1 MSNTAASVLT
11 PSKFKYLIILV
22 FIFILGFTVFKMMQ
36 FEDSIREKRIV
47 RINLGGEKKKLIP
60 EISAAELQKISSA
73 AKLRFKTGEKYFSVL
88 ETKIREG
95 EGISEWNRYFLK
107 GVNMGVALPG
117 NYPSEFS
124 ATYDIYLNWFNKIAE
139 MNSNTIR
146 IYTVLPPE
154 FYEAFAQYNINHS
167 NKPLY
172 ILQGVWAD
180 ETDSNDYFDKNYVE
194 KFQKEIKDV
203 IDVIHGNTV
212 IQERPGHAS
221 GTYARDI
228 SKYVIGILLGREWE
242 PITVTTTNQ
251 KNKNINSYQG
261 NFISLPAGTP
271 MESWLAQMMDFT
283 VHYETQLYSE
293 QRPVSFVNWLPTDPM
308 YHNSEFIENK
318 KVREYDND
326 IESIDFKKFYITN
339 LFKAGIYAAYH
350 AYPYYPDYIYLD
362 DKYKNAVNKD
372 GLKDNYYG
380 YLEDLK
386 DHCPD
391 MPLVIA
397 EYGLPSSR
405 GNSHDTP
412 FGLSQGGHSEDDQA
426 VKNKMLTE
434 DIFNSGCGGAIY
446 FEWIDEWFKF
456 NWLVLDFEVPASR
469 RKLWH
474 NMENPEQNFGIEAI
488 EQRTKTVDGSGND
501 WSEKEKISE
510 ESNHSFYAGSD
521 AEYFYMKYKLD
532 DFDFSKN
539 NLHIALDT
547 YDKAKGD
554 HKLPFL
560 KENLDRGAEFLVNFI
575 NKDSAEILADDKYSV
590 YSDIYNDY
598 VPVYSSKENSDGKFV
613 RQILLS
619 NRERESLLGEKTDR
633 KVYDRSSLT
642 YGNSSDSR
650 FSNSN
655 WFWNENEKV
664 IEIRI
669 PWHLLNVSDPS
680 SRNVLDD
687 KEGTGDIESS
697 ETDGFHIYSYIT
709 DKKDENVRQIP
720 GSSSDFYKWGKWEV
734 PPYTSRFKKS
744 YYMFQNLFPTFTV
757 KDTTEEKE
765 VIQNFEI
772 SKWYNNKDGALTL
785 SFDDGTI
792 TQYEYAVPVMEKYG
806 IKATFALVTEW
817 TKDFPSSS
825 AEKGNFS
832 VEKFGWK
839 QAKELLAKGNEIA
852 SHNQFH
858 IKMDTLSDSEM
869 LMQMTESRIIA
880 EKNLNSKVYTF
891 VFPYSATRSN
901 IFTLPAKAGYIFAR
915 TGEESVNQS
924 DNVNLEKLTTL
935 AIYSEEVPNLKEI
948 NKYISDANG
957 KWLILNY
964 HNIFP
969 SDSKEMNLLKYHDV
983 TATYSVTPETF
994 KKQVRLMR
1002 NSDYWIAPINVVG
1015 RYVLERE
1022 VSKLE
1027 FTNHD
1032 NKIILKAGND
1042 LDTSIYNIPLTIVF
1056 TTDWKIVRV
1065 VNSAE
1070 DGIYNPRN
1078 NTILINLY
1086 PNREVI
1092 LEDLSERKTDKE

>member
-1 MSNTAASVLT
+1 MSASTASVQS
-11 PSKFKYLIILV
+11 PSKFKYLIILI
-22 FIFILGFTVFKMMQ
+22 FISILGFTVYKMML

-60 EISAAELQKISSA
+60 EISDAELQRLSNSAKI
-73 AKLRFKTGEKYFSVL
+73 RFKTGEKYFSVL
-88 ETKIREG
+88 DTRIKDG
-95 EGISEWNRYFLK
+95 ESIKEWNRYFLK

-117 NYPSEFS
+117 KYPSEFS
-124 ATYDIYLNWFNKIAE
+124 ATYDIYLSWFKKIAD

-154 FYEAFAQYNINHS
+154 FYEAFAQYNLDHS

-180 ETDSNDYFDKNYVE
+180 ETDSNDYFDKDYIE

-203 IDVIHGNTV
+203 IDVIHGNAI

-242 PITVTTTNQ
+242 PITVTTTNHR
-251 KNKNINSYQG
+251 NSSIRNYMG
-261 NFISLPAGTP
+261 NFISLPSGTP

-283 VHYETQLYSE
+283 VHYETQLYQE

-326 IESIDFKKFYITN
+326 LESIDFKKFYKTN

-350 AYPYYPDYIYLD
+350 AYPYYPDFIYLD
-362 DKYKNAVNKD
+362 DKYKNAVNKE
-372 GLKDNYYG
+372 GVKDNYYG

-386 DHCPD
+386 NHCPD

-412 FGLSQGGHSEDDQA
+412 FGLSQGGHSEEDQA
-426 VKNKMLTE
+426 MKNKILTE
-434 DIFNSGCGGAIY
+434 DIFNTGCGGAIY

-488 EQRTKTVDGSGND
+488 EQRTKTVDGLEND
-501 WSEKEKISE
+501 WTDKDMTTE
-510 ESNHSFYAGSD
+510 ENNYSFCAGSD
-521 AEYFYMKYKLD
+521 AEYFYMKYKLS
-532 DFDFSKN
+532 DFDFTKN
-539 NLHIALDT
+539 NLHIAIDT
-547 YDKAKGD
+547 YDKTKGD

-560 KENLDRGAEFLVNFI
+560 KENLERGIEFLLNFI
-575 NKDSAEILADDKYSV
+575 NKDSAEILVDDKYSV

-598 VPVYSSKENSDGKFV
+598 VPVYSSKENSEGKFV

-619 NRERESLLGEKTDR
+619 NRERESLTGEKTDR
-633 KVYDRSSLT
+633 TVYDRSSLIF
-642 YGNSSDSR
+642 GNSRDSKY
-650 FSNSN
+650 SNSN
-655 WFWNENEKV
+655 WYWNENDKI

-680 SRNVLDD
+680 SKNVLDD
-687 KEGTGDIESS
+687 KEGTGEIESS

-709 DKKDENVRQIP
+709 DKKDENVKQIP
-720 GSSSDFYKWGKWEV
+720 EASPEFYKWDKWDV
-734 PPYTSRFKKS
+734 PFYNSRLKKT
-744 YYMFQNLFPTFTV
+744 YYMFQNLFPSFTV
-757 KDTTEEKE
+757 KDSTEEKAIE
-765 VIQNFEI
+765 QKFSIA
-772 SKWYNNKDGALTL
+772 KWYDNKEGALTL
-785 SFDDGTI
+785 SFDDGTM
-792 TQYEYAVPVMEKYG
+792 TQYQYAVPVMEKYG

-817 TKDFPSSS
+817 TKEVPSSS

-839 QAKELLAKGNEIA
+839 QANELLAKGNEIA

-858 IKMDTLSDSEM
+858 LKMDTLSDEEM
-869 LMQMTESRIIA
+869 IMQMTESKIIA
-880 EKNLNSKVYTF
+880 EKNLNSRVYTF
-891 VFPYSATRSN
+891 VFPYSSTRSN

-935 AIYSEEVPNLKEI
+935 AIYSEDVPNLKEI
-948 NKYISDANG
+948 NKYISEAYG

-969 SDSKEMNLLKYHDV
+969 SDSKEMNLLKFHNV

-994 KKQVRLMR
+994 QKQIRLVR
-1002 NSDYWIAPINVVG
+1002 NSDYWIAPINVIG
-1015 RYVLERE
+1015 RYVKERE
-1022 VSKLE
+1022 VSDLE

-1032 NKIILKAGND
+1032 NKIILKIRND
-1042 LDTSIYNIPLTIVF
+1042 LDTNVYNIPVTVIF
-1056 TTDWKIVRV
+1056 TTDWQVIRV
-1065 VNSAE
+1065 INSAD

-1078 NTILINLY
+1078 NTVLLNLY

-1092 LEDLSERKTDKE
+1092 LEDLSERKENIE

>member
-1 MSNTAASVLT
+1 ML
-11 PSKFKYLIILV
+11 
-22 FIFILGFTVFKMMQ
+22 
-36 FEDSIREKRIV
+36 FEDTIREKRIIK
-47 RINLGGEKKKLIP
+47 INVGGEKKKLVP
-60 EISAAELQKISSA
+60 EISLAELQRLSEN
-73 AKLRFKTGEKYFSVL
+73 AKFRFKTGEKYFSVL
-88 ETKIREG
+88 ETKIKNG
-95 EGISEWNRYFLK
+95 ENIKEWNKHFLK
-107 GVNMGVALPG
+107 GVNIGAALPG

-124 ATYDIYLNWFNKIAE
+124 ATYDIYLDWFEKIAD
-139 MNSNTIR
+139 MNANTIR

-180 ETDSNDYFDKNYVE
+180 EADSNDYFDKNYIE

-203 IDVIHGNTV
+203 IDVIHGNAV

-221 GTYARDI
+221 GTYARNI

-242 PITVTTTNQ
+242 PVTVTTTNQ
-251 KNKNINSYQG
+251 KNKNIRSYQG
-261 NFISLPAGTP
+261 NFISLPSGTP

-283 VHYETQLYSE
+283 VQYETQLYEE

-308 YHNSEFIENK
+308 YHNSEFIENS

-339 LFKAGIYAAYH
+339 LYKAGIYAAYH

-362 DKYKNAVNKD
+362 NKYKNAVNKD
-372 GLKDNYYG
+372 GIKDNYYG

-412 FGLSQGGHSEDDQA
+412 FGLSQGGHSEEDQA

-434 DIFNSGCGGAIY
+434 DIFNTGCGGAIY
-446 FEWIDEWFKF
+446 FEWIDEWFKV

-488 EQRTKTVDGSGND
+488 EQRTKTVDGLEND
-501 WSEKEKISE
+501 WTEKEKISDE
-510 ESNHSFYAGSD
+510 NNYSFYAGSD
-521 AEYFYMKYKLD
+521 AEYYYMKYKLS
-532 DFDFSKN
+532 DFDFKN
-539 NLHIALDT
+539 ENLHIAIDT
-547 YDKAKGD
+547 YDKLKGD

-560 KENLDRGAEFLVNFI
+560 KEKLDRGIEFLINFI
-575 NKDSAEILADDKYSV
+575 NKDSAEILVDEKYSV

-619 NRERESLLGEKTDR
+619 NRDRESLLGEKTGR
-633 KVYDRSSLT
+633 TVYDRSSLT
-642 YGNSSDSR
+642 SGNSSESR
-650 FSNSN
+650 YSNSN
-655 WFWNENEKV
+655 WFWNESEKV

-680 SRNVLDD
+680 SKNVLDD

-697 ETDGFHIYSYIT
+697 ETEGFHIYSFIT
-709 DKKDENVRQIP
+709 DKNDEKVKQIP
-720 GSSSDFYKWGKWEV
+720 GSDPDFYKWDKWNV
-734 PPYTSRFKKS
+734 PQYSTRLKKT
-744 YYMFQNLFPTFTV
+744 YFMFQSLFPSFV
-757 KDTTEEKE
+757 LKDTVEEKDIKQE
-765 VIQNFEI
+765 FVIA
-772 SKWYNNKDGALTL
+772 KWYNNKEGALTL
-785 SFDDGTI
+785 SFDDGTK

-817 TKDFPSSS
+817 TKEIPSSS

-839 QAKELLAKGNEIA
+839 QANELLAKGNEIA

-858 IKMDTLSDSEM
+858 IKMDTLSEEEM
-869 LMQMTESRIIA
+869 IMQMRESRIIA

-935 AIYSEEVPNLKEI
+935 AIYSEDVPNLSEI
-948 NKYISDANG
+948 NKYISDAKG

-969 SDSKEMNLLKYHDV
+969 IDSKEMNLLKYHNV

-994 KKQVRLMR
+994 KKQVRLIR
-1002 NSDYWIAPINVVG
+1002 NSDYWIAPINVIG
-1015 RYVLERE
+1015 RYVQEKEL
-1022 VSKLE
+1022 SKLE

-1032 NKIILKAGND
+1032 NKIILKVRND
-1042 LDTSIYNIPLTIVF
+1042 LDTAVYNIPLTVIF
-1056 TTDWKIVRV
+1056 TTDWETVKI

-1078 NTILINLY
+1078 NTILLNLY

-1092 LEDLSERKTDKE
+1092 LEDLSERKKDTEEN

>member
-1 MSNTAASVLT
+1 MFS
-11 PSKFKYLIILV
+11 PSKLKYLIIL
-22 FIFILGFTVFKMMQ
+22 FFMFILGFTVYKMML
-36 FEDSIREKRIV
+36 FEDTMREKRII
-47 RINLGGEKKKLIP
+47 RINVGGEKKKLIP
-60 EISAAELQKISSA
+60 EISPAELQKLSEKSKI
-73 AKLRFKTGEKYFSVL
+73 RFKTGEKYFSVL
-88 ETKIREG
+88 ETKIKEG
-95 EGISEWNRYFLK
+95 ENIKEWNPHFLK

-124 ATYDIYLNWFNKIAE
+124 ATYEIYFQWFKQIAD
-139 MNSNTIR
+139 MNANTIR

-154 FYEAFAQYNINHS
+154 FYEAFAQYNIDHS

-180 ETDSNDYFDKNYVE
+180 ETDSNDYFDKNYIE

-228 SKYVIGILLGREWE
+228 SPYVIGILLGREWE
-242 PITVTTTNQ
+242 PVTVTTTNQ
-251 KNKNINSYQG
+251 RNRNIKSYTG
-261 NFISLPAGTP
+261 NFISLPTGTP

-283 VHYETQLYSE
+283 VQYETQLYKE

-350 AYPYYPDYIYLD
+350 AYPYYPDYIYLE

-372 GLKDNYYG
+372 GLNDNYYG

-386 DHCPD
+386 DHCTG

-412 FGLSQGGHSEDDQA
+412 SGLSQGGHSEEDQA
-426 VKNKMLTE
+426 VKNKMLTQ
-434 DIFNSGCGGAIY
+434 DIFNTGCGGAIY
-446 FEWIDEWFKF
+446 FEWIDEWFKV

-474 NMENPEQNFGIEAI
+474 NMENPEQNFGIVAI
-488 EQRTKTVDGSGND
+488 EQRTKTIDGSDSD
-501 WSEKEKISE
+501 WTEKEKISE
-510 ESNHSFYAGSD
+510 KNNCSFYAGSD
-521 AEYFYMKYKLD
+521 AEYYYMKYTLD

-539 NLHIALDT
+539 NLHIAIDT
-547 YDKAKGD
+547 YDKVKGD
-554 HKLPFL
+554 HKLHFL
-560 KENLDRGAEFLVNFI
+560 NDDLDRGAEFLINFI
-575 NKDSAEILADDKYSV
+575 NKDSAEILVDEMYSV

-598 VPVYSSKENSDGKFV
+598 VPVYCSKENYDGKFV

-619 NRERESLLGEKTDR
+619 NRERESLLGEKTGR
-633 KVYDRSSLT
+633 VVYDRSSMI
-642 YGNSSDSR
+642 YGKSDESS
-650 FSNSN
+650 FTNSN
-655 WFWNENEKV
+655 WYFNEKEDV

-687 KEGTGDIESS
+687 KEGTGDIESI

-709 DKKDENVRQIP
+709 DKKNENVIQIP
-720 GSSSDFYKWGKWEV
+720 ESSSEFYSWDKWEK
-734 PPYTSRFKKS
+734 PQYSSRFKKT
-744 YYMFQNLFPTFTV
+744 YFMFKDLFPSFAV
-757 KDTTEEKE
+757 KDSVFENK
-765 VIQNFEI
+765 IQQGFEI
-772 SKWYNNKDGALTL
+772 AKWYNNSSGALTISL
-785 SFDDGTI
+785 DDGTMS
-792 TQYEYAVPVMEKYG
+792 QYNYGVPVLEKYG
-806 IKATFALVTEW
+806 IKATFAIVADW
-817 TKDFPSSS
+817 TKDNPSSS

-832 VEKFGWK
+832 VDKIGWK
-839 QAKELLAKGNEIA
+839 QANELIAKGHEIA
-852 SHNQFH
+852 SHNFYH
-858 IKMDTLSDSEM
+858 VKMDTLSDSEA
-869 LMQMTESRIIA
+869 LRQMTESRILA

-891 VFPYSATRSN
+891 VFPYSSTRSN
-901 IFTLPAKAGYIFAR
+901 LFDLPEKAGYVFGR
-915 TGEESVNQS
+915 TGEENVNQS
-924 DNVNLEKLTTL
+924 DNINLHRLTTL
-935 AIYSEEVPNLKEI
+935 AVYSEDVPTLNEL
-948 NKYISDANG
+948 NNYILDSKD

-969 SDSKEMNLLKYHDV
+969 HDSKEMNLLRYHNV
-983 TATYSVTPETF
+983 TATYSVTPEMF
-994 KKQVRLMR
+994 DKQMRLIR
-1002 NSDYWIAPINVVG
+1002 NSVYWIAPINVVG
-1015 RYVLERE
+1015 RYITEE
-1022 VSKLE
+1022 KGSKLE
-1027 FTNHD
+1027 INNHD
-1032 NKIILKAGND
+1032 NKIFLKAVND
-1042 LDTSIYNIPLTIVF
+1042 LDTTIYNIPLTVIF
-1056 TTDWKIVRV
+1056 TTDWKIIKI

-1078 NTILINLY
+1078 NSVLINIY
-1086 PNREVI
+1086 PNREVMI
-1092 LEDLSERKTDKE
+1092 EDLSGRKEEKE